1 MKKNCINTPIFIFDD
16 HVDYL
21 QEWYHYAK
29 KFGLTQ
35 SEFLEKAGIKAKAF
49 LSDILGRRKKIGRR
63 HTAGFVE
70 ALELEGDAREY
81 FTLLVRKELSR
92 RPEDKR
98 AIIRELAAI
107 RKRNLSTVLEKGT
120 LEYFASWKYP
130 VIREFILWKGAAT
143 TPAEISDSLVN
154 LRLSTREVEQAL
166 DKLAKWGLISVD
178 RETGAVGPADT
189 GTVTYSAMPHPVV
202 NDVKRTLIEASV
214 NAMEDLP
221 RERRHISMAIKGTSE
236 KSYRNLCSKIDA
248 LRNEF
253 LAQEEDKDSVDRIIS
268 LNVQAFPL
276 MDIERAGAASEENRS

>member
-16 HVDYL
+16 HIDYL
-21 QEWYHYAK
+21 QEWYRYTK
-29 KFGLTQ
+29 RFGLTQ
-35 SEFLEKAGIKAKAF
+35 GEFLEKAGIKAKAF
-49 LSDILGRRKKIGRR
+49 MSDILARRKKIGRR
-63 HTAGFVE
+63 HTAGFVK
-70 ALELEGDAREY
+70 ALDLEGDAREY
-81 FTLLVRKELSR
+81 FMLLVRKELSR
-92 RPEDKR
+92 RPEDRR

-107 RKRNLSTVLEKGT
+107 RKRNLSTVLENRT

-130 VIREFILWKGAAT
+130 VIREFILWKGGAT

-178 RETGAVGPADT
+178 GETGTVGPADA
-189 GTVTYSAMPHPVV
+189 GTVSYSTMPHPVV

-236 KSYRNLCSKIDA
+236 QSYRNLCGKIDA

-253 LAQEEDKDSVDRIIS
+253 LGQEEDKESVDRIIS

-276 MDIERAGAASEENRS
+276 MNIERAGFTPKENRS